1 MINRKS
7 FWIGALTI
15 GLCLVAAVLWWRY
28 GERGALPPY
37 LARANGRLEMTR
49 IDVAV
54 KYPGRVIDLLF
65 REGDAV
71 QQGAILARQ
80 DAAEINAQIAGAEA
94 QRQKTLSAIAKA
106 QAEVGVRKKNLGL
119 AKLEWDQASAMR
131 GKSLVS
137 QVELD
142 RRRLALEAETAGVEA
157 ATEAAKEARDALG
170 EADAQITRLRVILGE
185 QTIRAPAN
193 GRIEYK
199 IVERDAVL
207 PAGGRVALLLEMDD
221 VYMTVF
227 LPEKAVGKI
236 KIGDEARIVVDAFK
250 GTLPAFISF
259 VSPESEFTPKYVET
273 QSERDKLLYR
283 VKLQI
288 PVDVARRYSG
298 VLKSGMTGNGYVR
311 TDTSAAWPRDLSTA
325 IDVGAPQ

>member
-1 MINRKS
+1 MNRKNAR
-7 FWIGALTI
+7 IAALVVAV
-15 GLCLVAAVLWWRY
+15 CLAAVFFWWRY
-28 GERGALPPY
+28 NQSSTLPAY

-71 QQGAILARQ
+71 QQGATLARQ
-80 DAAEINAQIAGAEA
+80 DDAEIKAQIVGAEA
-94 QRQKTLSAIAKA
+94 QRQRAISAIGKA
-106 QAEVGVRKKNLGL
+106 EAEVGVHRKSEGL
-119 AKLEWDQASAMR
+119 AQLEWNQTVAMR

-142 RRRLALEAETAGVEA
+142 RRRLALEAETAGVA
-157 ATEAAKEARDALG
+157 AAMAAAKEARDALG
-170 EADAQITRLRVILGE
+170 EADAQIARLSVVLGE
-185 QTIRAPAN
+185 QTIHAPVN
-193 GRIEYK
+193 GQIEYK
-199 IVERDAVL
+199 IIEKDAVL
-207 PAGGRVALLLEMDD
+207 PAGGRVALLLETDD

-227 LPEKAVGKI
+227 LPDKVIGKI
-236 KIGDEARIVVDAFK
+236 KIGDEAQIALDALK
-250 GTLPAFISF
+250 GTLPAYISF

-273 QSERDKLLYR
+273 QNERDKLLYR

-288 PVDVARRYSG
+288 PIDVARRYSG

-311 TDTSAAWPRDLSTA
+311 TDISAPWPQELSVAT
-325 IDVGAPQ
+325 GGG